1 MSRKEWTA
9 PEIEKL
15 IAMRLAESSWDDISA
30 EFEDISPNCARKAFY
45 RYTKDGAKSQSI
57 ITHPKVLIVDIETA
71 PMEAYVWGMFNQNI
85 GLEMISKH
93 TTILSWSA
101 KWLHEP
107 ADKVMYRDQRN
118 VKDVRDDKD
127 LLVGIRDL
135 LDEADIV
142 ITQNGIRF
150 DIPKINYRL
159 AKNKIRR
166 YSSFKNIDT
175 LKIAKSVFGF
185 DSNKLAHMTDMFC
198 VKYKKLD
205 HSKFPGFKLW
215 KECLAGNQEAWKEME
230 KYNKHD
236 VLSLEELYV
245 DHLAP
250 WDETLNFASFTEELT
265 FRCNCGSAD
274 FTHKGYIRTK
284 KSKFKR
290 FICDHCGK
298 EHRESK
304 NLFTKEQRDALKV

>member
-1 MSRKEWTA
+1 MNKKQWSKS
-9 PEIEKL
+9 EIEKL
-15 IAMRLAESSWDDISA
+15 MSLRLDGLTWEEISSAMA
-30 EFEDISPNCARKAFY
+30 ISPNCARKAFY
-45 RYTKDGAKSQSI
+45 RYGRDDAKPHG
-57 ITHPKVLIVDIETA
+57 TVEHPKVLILDIETA
-71 PMEAYVWGMFNQNI
+71 PMQGYFWGLFKQNI
-85 GLEMISKH
+85 GLEQVLQH

-101 KWLHEP
+101 KWLHESP
-107 ADKVMYRDQRN
+107 DKVMYRDQRN
-118 VKDVRDDKD
+118 AKDIRDDKD
-127 LLVGIRDL
+127 LMIGIRSL

-142 ITQNGIRF
+142 LHQNGESF
-150 DIPKINYRL
+150 DIPKLNYRF
-159 AKNKIRR
+159 AMNKLKP
-166 YSSFKNIDT
+166 YSSIKHIDT
-175 LKIAKSVFGF
+175 LKIAKKVFGF

-198 VKYKKLD
+198 TKYVKTD
-205 HSKFPGFKLW
+205 HGKFAGFKLW

-230 KYNKHD
+230 KYNKLD

-250 WDETLNFASFTEELT
+250 WDQTLNFAAFTEELT
-265 FRCNCGSAD
+265 FRCNCGSD
-274 FTHKGYIRTK
+274 QFSHKGYIRTK